1 MTTLPTL
8 LSRIRDRLAGQGGF
22 TMIVA
27 LGAMV
32 VTSLL
37 ISATFVALDGEAHL
51 SQSDLDGKRAYYA
64 AQAGL
69 NAYLYQLNTDSTYW
83 QTCANNTTVSGTSPT
98 GWTAVPGNSN
108 EFYRYSPELA
118 NGNSSCSNT
127 NVVNSM
133 IDTNSGGLSM
143 TFQGKSGTGAN
154 ATITRGIVATF
165 KRASP
170 LQYLWYTVYEALDSS
185 VGSTYSGC
193 GAWYRQGRPSQCEI
207 NWVTG
212 DSVNGPMYTQDQLM
226 IPSGAAPVFGRRA
239 TDTIATLASSL
250 CDTGCANAVFT
261 GTVAT
266 GVNVPEPADNS
277 ALLTD
282 AQNNGKVY
290 NGTTTIA
297 LSGTTANVT
306 NCPTSSTCTS
316 SAVDITQYPIIY
328 VQNASGCSPG
338 PYSPYAVTYSSSGC
352 TGDVYI
358 SGNYSSA
365 LTVAAANNIIVTGDV
380 TTSSSGSTLTG
391 NAVLGLVAN
400 QFVRVQHQVSSSR
413 GSSVSSCNG
422 ATNTVAQTNPTI
434 DAAILALQHSFIVDN
449 FDCGAAMG
457 TLTVNGAIVQK
468 FRGPVGTTGTGT
480 GYLKA
485 YTYDDRLKYLAPP
498 YLFDIITAAWTLTR
512 ENQCV
517 VSPVAAQ
524 ASQGC

>member
-1 MTTLPTL
+1 MTTPATI
-8 LSRIRDRLAGQGGF
+8 LSRIRHRLAGQGGF

-37 ISATFVALDGEAHL
+37 VSATFIALDGEAHL

-69 NAYLYQLNTDSTYW
+69 NAYLYQLNNSSIYW
-83 QTCANNTTVSGTSPT
+83 QTCANNTTVTGTNPT
-98 GWTAVPGNSN
+98 GWTLVPGSTN
-108 EFYRYSPELA
+108 EWYRYSPELA
-118 NGNSSCSNT
+118 NGNTSCSNT
-127 NVVNSM
+127 NVINSM

-143 TFQGKSGTGAN
+143 TFQGKSGTGVN
-154 ATITRGIVATF
+154 ATITRGIVSTF

-193 GAWYRQGRPSQCEI
+193 GQWYRQGRPSQCEI

-226 IPSGAAPVFGRRA
+226 VPSGNSPVFGRTA
-239 TDTIATLASSL
+239 TDTIATLATSM
-250 CDTGCANAVFT
+250 CDTGCASANFR
-261 GTVAT
+261 GTQAT
-266 GVNVPEPADNS
+266 GVDVPEPSDNS

-290 NGTTTIA
+290 SGTTTIV
-297 LSGTTANVT
+297 LSGSTATVT
-306 NCPTSSTCTS
+306 NCPSSCTTTTVNL
-316 SAVDITQYPIIY
+316 AQYPIIY
-328 VQNASGCSPG
+328 VQNASACTPG
-338 PYSPYAVTYSSSGC
+338 QYSPYSISYSNSGCAGDVYVSGSYSSS
-352 TGDVYI
+352 
-358 SGNYSSA
+358 
-365 LTVAAANNIIVTGDV
+365 LTIAAANNIIVTGNT
-380 TTSSSGSTLTG
+380 TTSGVGSALTG

-400 QFVRVQHQVSSSR
+400 QFVRVQHDCSAGISL
-413 GSSVSSCNG
+413 NNL
-422 ATNTVAQTNPTI
+422 TL
-434 DAAILALQHSFIVDN
+434 DAAVLALQHSFIVDDFN
-449 FDCGAAMG
+449 CGSTLG
-457 TLTVNGAIVQK
+457 NLTVNGAIVQK
-468 FRGPVGTTGTGT
+468 FRGPVGTGGNSPVT

-498 YLFDIITAAWTLTR
+498 YLFDIISAAWNLTR

>member
-8 LSRIRDRLAGQGGF
+8 LSRIRYRLAGQGGF

-37 ISATFVALDGEAHL
+37 ISATFIALEGEAHL
-51 SQSDLDGKRAYYA
+51 SQGDLDGKRAYYA

-83 QTCANNTTVSGTSPT
+83 QTCANNTTVSGTNPT
-98 GWTAVPGNSN
+98 GWTAVPGNAN
-108 EFYRYSPELA
+108 EFYRYSAELA
-118 NGNSSCSNT
+118 NGNTSCSNS

-143 TFQGKSGTGAN
+143 TFQGKSGTGVN

-212 DSVNGPMYTQDQLM
+212 DAVNGPMYTQDQLM
-226 IPSGAAPVFGRRA
+226 VPSGGAPVFGRTA
-239 TDTIATLASSL
+239 SDTIATLAPTM
-250 CDTGCANAVFT
+250 CDTGCASANFK
-261 GTVAT
+261 GTQAT

-277 ALLTD
+277 GLLVD

-290 NGTTTIA
+290 SGTTTILLA
-297 LSGTTANVT
+297 GTTATVT
-306 NCPTSSTCTS
+306 NCPTTCGTPQV
-316 SAVDITQYPIIY
+316 VDLTQDPIIY
-328 VQNASGCSPG
+328 VQNASSCSPG
-338 PYSPYAVTYSSSGC
+338 QYSPYSISYANTGC
-352 TGDVYI
+352 SGDVYI
-358 SGNYSSA
+358 SGSYSTS
-365 LTVAAANNIIVTGDV
+365 LTVAAANNIIVTNSV
-380 TTSSSGSTLTG
+380 TTSGSGTALTG

-400 QFVRVQHQVSSSR
+400 QFVRVQH
-413 GSSVSSCNG
+413 SC
-422 ATNTVAQTNPTI
+422 VAGISLNNLTI
-434 DAAILALQHSFIVDN
+434 DAAILALAHSFIVDDFN
-449 FDCGAAMG
+449 CGSTLG
-457 TLTVNGAIVQK
+457 NLTVNGAIVQQ
-468 FRGPVGTTGTGT
+468 FRGPVGTGGQSPTT

-498 YLFDIITAAWTLTR
+498 YLFDIITAAWSLTR

-517 VSPVAAQ
+517 VSPVAGQ
-524 ASQGC
+524 TSQGC